1 MKPPKASEEVAPQ
14 YVLHNLGR
22 AVTTRTQP
30 RPGSWAA
37 CIQHPAYEQVRA
49 RDPSPRHTRA
59 RPRRWEAV
67 HVQPWWSGGWQGVP
81 ALGGVVR
88 RGSVSALGPPPL
100 VPKERI
106 WEARTCYKLLSSSYS
121 P

>member
-81 ALGGVVR
+81 ALGGGGQEGV
-88 RGSVSALGPPPL
+88 SVCSWASASGPQGTYLGG
-100 VPKERI
+100 
-106 WEARTCYKLLSSSYS
+106 
-121 P
+121 